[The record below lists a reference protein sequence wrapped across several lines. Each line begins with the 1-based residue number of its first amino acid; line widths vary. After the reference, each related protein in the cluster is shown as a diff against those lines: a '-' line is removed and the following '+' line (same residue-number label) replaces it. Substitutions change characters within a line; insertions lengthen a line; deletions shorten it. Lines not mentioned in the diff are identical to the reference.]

1 MNTAWI
7 RTGIVLLVLTVA
19 AGCAGT
25 RSGAVYS
32 RDQARAAVEVHNGVV
47 EEVREVMIEGT
58 KTPVGAIAG
67 GVMGGVLGRGVGG
80 GSGRDI
86 ATVGGALG
94 GAAVGATA
102 EERLTRRRGLEI
114 QVRLDDGRTLVV
126 VQEADV
132 SFSPGERVRVL
143 KGHDNVYRVRH

>member
-1 MNTAWI
+1 MSKI
-7 RTGIVLLVLTVA
+7 LVSTGMVLVLASLVS
-19 AGCAGT
+19 GCASS

-47 EEVREVMIEGT
+47 EEVREIMIEGT
-58 KTPVGAIAG
+58 QTPVGAIAG
-67 GVMGGVLGRGVGG
+67 GVMGGVLGRGVGDG
-80 GSGRDI
+80 RGRDI

-94 GAAVGATA
+94 GAALGSAA

-114 QVRLDDGRTLVV
+114 QVRLDDGRTMVV

-132 SFSPGERVRVL
+132 AFAPGDRVRVL
-143 KGHDNVYRVRH
+143 RGHDNVYRVRH

>member
-7 RTGIVLLVLTVA
+7 RVSIVLLVLTVA
-19 AGCAGT
+19 AGCAAS

-32 RDQARAAVEVHNGVV
+32 RDQARAAVEVYNGVV

-58 KTPVGAIAG
+58 QTPIGAIAG

-132 SFSPGERVRVL
+132 MFAPGERVRVL
-143 KGHDNVYRVRH
+143 KGQDNVYRVRH